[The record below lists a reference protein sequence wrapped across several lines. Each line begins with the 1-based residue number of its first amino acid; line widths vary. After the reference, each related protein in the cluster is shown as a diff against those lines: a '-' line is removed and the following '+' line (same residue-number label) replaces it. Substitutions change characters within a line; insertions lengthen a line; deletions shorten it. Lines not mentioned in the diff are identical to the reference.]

1 MKSTFL
7 SLLTVTFLLISCQGQ
22 TNKTTEQPQTE
33 STINLSI
40 DAKSFV
46 DKLATTQDAQLI
58 DVRTPNEFA
67 GKHLGNAVNISTNDP
82 NFVANIE
89 KLDKSKPTFVYC
101 LSGGRSSNAA
111 AKMQELGFKEVYN
124 MQGGMMKY
132 NALGLGNQAVSKAGM
147 TMADYEKILAT
158 DKTVVID
165 FYAEWCG
172 PCKKMAPYLDKM
184 TTELKDKVT
193 IVRIDVDKN
202 EALATQMKVDALPTI
217 MVYKDKKVAWQNV
230 GYITE
235 EELKKHL

>member
-1 MKSTFL
+1 MKSSFL
-7 SLLTVTFLLISCQGQ
+7 SLLAVTFLLISCQGQ
-22 TNKTTEQPQTE
+22 TNKPTEQTQDE
-33 STINLSI
+33 VTINMSI

-46 DKLATTQDAQLI
+46 DKLATTQNAQLI
-58 DVRTPNEFA
+58 DVRTPSEFA
-67 GKHLGNAVNISTNDP
+67 GKHLDNAVNISTNDP
-82 NFVANIE
+82 NFIANLE

-101 LSGGRSSNAA
+101 LSGGRSSATA

-132 NALGLGNQAVSKAGM
+132 NALGLSNQTPTKTGM
-147 TMADYEKILAT
+147 TMADYEKIINT
-158 DKTVVID
+158 DKTVIID

-217 MVYKDKKVAWQNV
+217 MIYKDKKITWQNV

-235 EELKKHL
+235 EELKKQL